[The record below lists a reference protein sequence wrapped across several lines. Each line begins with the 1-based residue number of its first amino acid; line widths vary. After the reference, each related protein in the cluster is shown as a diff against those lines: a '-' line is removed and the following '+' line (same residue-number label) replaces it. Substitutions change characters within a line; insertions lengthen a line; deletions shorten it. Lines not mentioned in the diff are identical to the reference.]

1 MGYAQMPRE
10 QLGFFPTPIVKLR
23 HLSRNLGGPR
33 IIMKRDDQTGLAL
46 GGNKT
51 RKLEYLVGEGV
62 AEGCDT
68 LITGGAEQSNH
79 CRQTAAAAAACG
91 LSCHLVLGGHP
102 PDVPN
107 GNLLLN
113 ALFGAEIHW
122 TGEFRKGE
130 KIPEIAEQ
138 IRGSGGKPYI
148 IPYGGSN
155 PTGAVGFVEAVREL
169 VAQLAELGETI
180 THIVFPSSSGGTHA
194 GLTVGRSILDQE
206 FQVVGIGI
214 DKIEAEGGTFDE
226 LVLNL
231 SNSTSERLEAGI
243 TFKPSDITV
252 RNEYL
257 GDGYGVVGRLE
268 RRAVQLTAETE
279 GILLDP
285 VYTGRAMGA
294 LMDMIEQ
301 NEFSQKDTVLF
312 WHTGGTPALF
322 PYARQIARG

>member
-1 MGYAQMPRE
+1 MPRE

-51 RKLEYLVGEGV
+51 RKLEYLVGEAM

-102 PDVPN
+102 PDFPN

-113 ALFGAEIHW
+113 ALFGAELHW
-122 TGEFRKGE
+122 TGELRKGE

-138 IRGSGGKPYI
+138 IRRSGGKPYI

-194 GLTVGRSILDQE
+194 GLTVGRSIFDQE

-214 DKIEAEGGTFDE
+214 DKTEAEGGTFDE

>member
-1 MGYAQMPRE
+1 MPRE

-51 RKLEYLVGEGV
+51 RKLEYLVGEAV
-62 AEGCDT
+62 AQGCDT

-79 CRQTAAAAAACG
+79 CRQTAAAAAACR
-91 LSCHLVLGGHP
+91 LSCHLVLGGEP
-102 PDVPN
+102 PDFPN

-113 ALFGAEIHW
+113 RLFGAEIHW
-122 TGEFRKGE
+122 TGELRKGE

-138 IRGSGGKPYI
+138 IQGSGGKPYI

-155 PTGAVGFVEAVREL
+155 PAGAVGFVEGVREL
-169 VAQLAELGETI
+169 VAQLAELRETI

-194 GLTVGRSILDQE
+194 GLTVGRSIFDQE

-214 DKIEAEGGTFDE
+214 DKTEAEGGTFDE

-257 GDGYGVVGRLE
+257 GDGYGVVGPLE